1 MLKGL
6 LITVVLLAW
15 QLPAISA
22 ARAEVG
28 HELSFPGKNNQYV
41 HVRSTFDVPEGTF
54 DLFLPSWTPGSY
66 LIRDFVTNLE
76 SFAARDSSGRQLE
89 VRKLAKNHWQID
101 AAGAASLTVEYDV
114 WAGRRNVSESWVESD
129 FGLLNGAGLFLYNGQ
144 SSGQPQKVRVL
155 LPGDWAS
162 LHTSLAGTGISN
174 EFLARNYDELVD
186 SPILAGNS
194 VEFDFEVKGHPY
206 SLVMS
211 RQNQLW
217 DGAVAADAVA
227 DIVRAQQ
234 DFWGVNPFDRR
245 YLFLNLYMDKFGG
258 LEHDHST
265 VLMCSPWQMRGKKEY
280 IKWLGLVSHEFFHS
294 WNVRRMRPAA
304 LAEYD
309 YSQEVYT
316 RELWLAEGITSYYD
330 NLLLFRAGL
339 IDVGDY
345 FELLAEELRNYE
357 TTPGREVRSAELAS
371 FDTWIKHYKQDSN
384 KVNSTI
390 SYYGKGA
397 LIGFVAD
404 MEIRRATDSR
414 ASLDTVMREMYS
426 RYGSD
431 ASGTG
436 GYPPG
441 AFEQVVESIA
451 GPQVRRVVED
461 MLKSTADPDFDKA
474 LGWYGLVLE
483 RSVRNGG
490 GDKPPA
496 GIGVKWSV
504 SGAALLAEFVVLG
517 YPAAA
522 AGVLPGDELL
532 AIDGLRV
539 TPDTYQAYFL
549 KLEEGEEIELTLVR
563 DGRLITLPM
572 VTGIEIPVGYSIL
585 PESRI
590 SSRQKKRMEAWL
602 GRELQF
608 HN

>member
-6 LITVVLLAW
+6 MITIALLAW
-15 QLPAISA
+15 HLPVMSA
-22 ARAEVG
+22 GQAEVS

-41 HVRSTFDVPEGTF
+41 HVRSTFDAQEGAL

-76 SFAARDSSGRQLE
+76 RFAARDSSGRQLD
-89 VRKLAKNHWQID
+89 VRKLAKNHWQVVT
-101 AAGAASLTVEYDV
+101 AGATSLTVEYDV
-114 WAGRRNVSESWVESD
+114 WAGRRNVSESWVEAD

-144 SSGQPQKVRVL
+144 SSGQQQNVRVL
-155 LPGDWAS
+155 LPEDWAS
-162 LHTSLAGTGISN
+162 LHTSLAATGISN
-174 EFLARNYDELVD
+174 EFLAQDYDELVD

-227 DIVRAQQ
+227 DIIRAQQ

-265 VLMCSPWQMRGKKEY
+265 VLMCSPWQMRGQKDY

-371 FDTWIKHYKQDSN
+371 FDTWIKHYKQDNN
-384 KVNSTI
+384 KVNSTV

-397 LIGFVAD
+397 LIGFVTD
-404 MEIRRATDSR
+404 MEIRRATDNR

-426 RYGSD
+426 RYGPDDSG
-431 ASGTG
+431 AS

-451 GPQVRRVVED
+451 GAQVRKVVED
-461 MLKSTADPDFDKA
+461 LLKSTADPDFDSA
-474 LGWYGLVLE
+474 LGWYGLALE
-483 RSVRNGG
+483 RSPRNGG
-490 GDKPPA
+490 SDNHPA
-496 GIGVKWSV
+496 GIGVKWSI
-504 SGAALLAEFVVLG
+504 SGAALFAEYVVLG
-517 YPAAA
+517 HPAAA

-539 TPDTYQAYFL
+539 TPDNYQAHFL

-563 DGRLITLPM
+563 DGRLMTLPM
-572 VTGIEIPVGYSIL
+572 VTGIEIPVSYSIL

-608 HN
+608 HK